1 MLRSRMF
8 GLLLAVTTALFLL
21 VVGVLFF
28 GHSIRPAAAQS
39 NGLRVEKTLL
49 KSSNVVMVGET
60 LTFAITITNNW
71 HTTVITLPVVDTY
84 DRSVLAYIN
93 ATPAEDSHNASTGVI
108 NWDNILATT
117 GPLAPGEQVVILVR
131 FTAEHPSPRVVNHA
145 ATHDAYDSLGNLV
158 GDGEAEHDNEAV
170 GGNTPLEKTLDAG
183 VLPQAGQRITF
194 TIRVQNAGL
203 VDVVRLPLEDTF
215 DPTALQFI
223 ASEPMPDTIE
233 PGKLTWANLLTPPR
247 PVRLPPNEFISITTV
262 FTALKGIEQTTNS
275 ARVVGAGD
283 SFGNNL
289 APAADDVPI
298 RIIAGPATATPTR
311 TPRPTPA
318 ATAINQ
324 ATATSVVSATEVV
337 ITTPTIAISSTAT
350 IEAIATLTPG
360 QGSGSTATPTVIPAV
375 LPDTSTGSNSP
386 SNWWLGAA
394 ILAIL
399 LLGIGLNQRSRG

>member
-1 MLRSRMF
+1 MLRSRML
-8 GLLLAVTTALFLL
+8 GLLLAITTALFLL

-28 GHSIRPAAAQS
+28 GHSVRSAAAQS

-84 DRSVLAYIN
+84 DRSVLGYMN
-93 ATPAEDSHNASTGVI
+93 ATPAQDSHNASTGVI

-170 GGNTPLEKTLDAG
+170 GGQTPLEKTLDAG

-203 VDVVRLPLEDTF
+203 VDVVRLPLEDIF

-233 PGKLTWANLLTPPR
+233 PGKLTWDNILTAPR
-247 PVRLPPNEFISITTV
+247 PMRLPPNEFISITTV
-262 FTALKGIEQTTNS
+262 FTALKGIEETTNS

-298 RIIAGPATATPTR
+298 RIIGAPGTATPTR

-318 ATAINQ
+318 ATAIIQ

-337 ITTPTIAISSTAT
+337 ITTPTVSISSTAT
-350 IEAIATLTPG
+350 IEAIATLTPE
-360 QGSGSTATPTVIPAV
+360 QGGSTATPTVIPAV
-375 LPDTSTGSNSP
+375 LPDTSAPSAP
-386 SNWWLGAA
+386 QSNWWFGAA
-394 ILAIL
+394 ILAIM
-399 LLGIGLNQRSRG
+399 LLGIGLTQRSRG